1 MGASV
6 FRKGFI
12 AGALALGVGMGVQA
26 RTMSVASVDKTSV
39 SLSFGQPDGTSYMLC
54 VAYGDASGGEDKYKW
69 RSFSRNVATIAADQT
84 TYTYTLPNNFTPGTF
99 YRFFLLQTEN
109 LPYDRELE
117 YIQSTS
123 TAYGGS
129 QGTQFI
135 DTGIVGKSG
144 IKMDANYV
152 WLAGNDSTI
161 LGARSGDTRFYV
173 SQMYFNK
180 WWCRGYGA
188 WSYGPNVGFTSGDA
202 FHVVC
207 ELRSGLQTLVVNDV
221 QMYRDTSSNSYDTKL
236 NMYVFGCNWG
246 GVQKVCIKAKLFDM
260 KIWQD
265 NVLKRSYRP
274 VYANGDGA
282 LYDEVSGTIFPNG
295 SSTPFVLGEA
305 SDEENRRGIVRAM
318 SQDLEVLTDEEYQ
331 VPVVSYWEGGTDGD
345 LSKDANWRSLNRIGA
360 EVAAAPISTTTV
372 HFGGSV
378 NASWASASETLG
390 AAKIVCDDAH
400 LATNCDWRVFGSVPF
415 EGNLDLNGWKLQLA
429 GLTGTGAITDR
440 PLAVAGYEAL
450 DYIESTG
457 KNYINT
463 GVTGAPGA
471 TVEADMMGVQS
482 MGYDLCVVGSRKGGM
497 RFLPFWAVHNSVCFG
512 YNVFKGGDNYGHHAN
527 DGFVQN
533 KRYVGYNR
541 MRDGSQNTYMNGLH
555 AHHGDIAGEYDT
567 GLNMYIFSMNYD
579 GTANYFSRMR
589 LYAARFWTGG
599 GAQLVRDFVPAKRTS
614 DGALGLYDKVN
625 GNFLEKQGSGSFNAG
640 AKVVASGPAGELWV
654 EVAQGVT
661 NENTGVVI
669 AGSAKL
675 VKSGKGVYRT
685 MVLNQT
691 YTGGTR
697 VADGTFDQ
705 GVNSANDSM
714 PLGQNDV
721 TVVFEKESDVEWN
734 KGYYYTWE
742 TRPANTTFTLSPA
755 MRSKGFILT
764 EEPDGILIKH
774 PQFYIFMR

>member
-1 MGASV
+1 MKTIKMLTMAAVCATAMTGW
-6 FRKGFI
+6 
-12 AGALALGVGMGVQA
+12 A
-26 RTMSVASVDKTSV
+26 RTMSVTSIANGSVT
-39 SLSFGQPDGTSYMLC
+39 LAFGEPNGTNYTLC
-54 VAYGDASGGEDKYKW
+54 VAYGNASGGENKYKW
-69 RSFSRNVATIAADQT
+69 TSFSRNVAMIEANQT
-84 TYTYTLPNNFTPGTF
+84 TYTYQLPSEFTSGTF

-109 LPYDRELE
+109 LPYERELE

-123 TAYGGS
+123 TAYGTS

-152 WLAGNDSTI
+152 WLAGKDSTI
-161 LGARSGDTRFYV
+161 LGSRTASGDGRFYV
-173 SQMYFNK
+173 SHMYWNTY
-180 WWCRGYGA
+180 WCRGYGT
-188 WSYGPNVGFTSGDA
+188 WSYGPNVGYKSGDA

-207 ELRSGLQTLVVNDV
+207 ELKSGLQTLVVNDV
-221 QMYRDTSSNSYDTKL
+221 QMYRDTNSANIDTKL
-236 NMYVFGCNWG
+236 NMYVFGCNYG
-246 GVQKVCIKAKLFDM
+246 GVQKVCIKAQLFDM
-260 KIWQD
+260 KIWQ
-265 NVLKRSYRP
+265 NNALVRNYYP
-274 VYANGDGA
+274 VFVNGDGA
-282 LYDEVSGTIFPNG
+282 LYDGVSGEIFPNG

-305 SDEENRRGIVRAM
+305 ADEENRRGIVRAV
-318 SQDLEVLTDEEYQ
+318 SQDFEVLTDEEYQ
-331 VPVVSYWEGGTDGD
+331 VPVTAYWEGGTDGD
-345 LSKDANWRSLNRIGA
+345 LSKDANWHSINRIGA
-360 EVAAAPISTTTV
+360 EVAAAPVSATTV
-372 HFGGSV
+372 HFSGNV
-378 NASWASASETLG
+378 NASWASVSNTLG
-390 AAKIVCDDAH
+390 AAKIVCEDVH

-567 GLNMYIFSMNYD
+567 GLNMYIFSMNHD
-579 GTANYFSRMR
+579 GTAKYFSRMR

-614 DGALGLYDKVN
+614 DGVLGLYDKVN
-625 GNFLEKQGSGSFNAG
+625 GNFHEKQGSGSFNAG

-654 EVAQGVT
+654 EVAKGVT
-661 NENTGVVI
+661 NVNTGVMI
-669 AGSAKL
+669 AGSTKL
-675 VKSGKGVYRT
+675 VKSGKGVYQT

-697 VADGTFDQ
+697 VADGTFGQ
-705 GVNSANDSM
+705 GVTSANDSM
-714 PLGQNDV
+714 PLGQNEV
-721 TVVFEKESDVEWN
+721 TIVFEKEADVEWED
-734 KGYYYTWE
+734 GCYFSWE
-742 TRPANTTFTLSPA
+742 TRPANTTFILPSA
-755 MRSKGFILT
+755 MQAKGFIMT
-764 EEPDGILIKH
+764 EEPDGIYIKNPNLI
-774 PQFYIFMR
+774 IFIR